1 MRTFN
6 LTTDEPIRIGDVEYG
21 VVNPSVADE
30 LAWDAAMQAFR
41 AEPTVDALLALQPLV
56 QACIPDFDVSTL
68 GGGDLVRLG
77 YTLIKGIDATP
88 GDDSGNASGAEGQT
102 TPPPSSPT
110 TSDATPAKSSPGPRK
125 KSARGQAA
133 PTA

>member
-6 LTTDEPIRIGDVEYG
+6 LTTDEPILIGGVEYG

-30 LAWDAAMQAFR
+30 LAWDAAMQTFR
-41 AEPTVDALLALQPLV
+41 ASPTVDALIALQPLV
-56 QACIPDFDVSTL
+56 QKCIPDFDVTTL

-77 YTLIKGIDATP
+77 YTLIKGFDVGGP
-88 GDDSGNASGAEGQT
+88 DSGNASGAEGQQ

-110 TSDATPAKSSPGPRK
+110 TTDATPAKSSPGPRK
-125 KSARGQAA
+125 KSARGRSGQ
-133 PTA
+133 TG

>member
-6 LTTDEPIRIGDVEYG
+6 LTTDEPIEIGGVEYG

-30 LAWDAAMQAFR
+30 IAWDRAMQTFR
-41 AEPTVDALLALQPLV
+41 AEPTVEGLLALQPLV
-56 QACIPDFDVSTL
+56 QKCIPDFDVTQL

-77 YTLIKGIDATP
+77 YLLIKGFD
-88 GDDSGNASGAEGQT
+88 GGDSGNASGAEDQKIL
-102 TPPPSSPT
+102 PPSSPT
-110 TSDATPAKSSPGPRK
+110 TTDATPAKSSHGPRK
-125 KSARGQAA
+125 KSAPGRTA